1 MAAITYYLVLPF
13 IYVVSWLP
21 FRALYLLSD
30 FLYLIIYKVLGYRT
44 KVVRTN
50 LENSFPDKSPQEI
63 RQIQDRFYRYFC
75 DLILETIKTL
85 TVTPRS
91 LKKRVKYG
99 NVEAFEKMYK
109 ENRSVIIVMGHYGNW
124 ELAGAR
130 FSQGPY
136 HQLYVIYKPLRN
148 QYFDRLLYHMR
159 TRLGNRLYATKETF
173 KGMVRDR
180 HELNATAFIADQT
193 PSVKGAYWTTFLNQD
208 TPVFTGTAKIA
219 KKLNYPIIYISVSQ
233 PKRGF
238 YEINSELLIE
248 NPVSLPEDQISELH
262 TRRLE
267 QDILQNPDIWL
278 WTHRRWKH
286 KRPLK

>member
-1 MAAITYYLVLPF
+1 
-13 IYVVSWLP
+13 
-21 FRALYLLSD
+21 
-30 FLYLIIYKVLGYRT
+30 
-44 KVVRTN
+44 
-50 LENSFPDKSPQEI
+50 
-63 RQIQDRFYRYFC
+63 
-75 DLILETIKTL
+75 
-85 TVTPRS
+85 
-91 LKKRVKYG
+91 
-99 NVEAFEKMYK
+99 
-109 ENRSVIIVMGHYGNW
+109 
-124 ELAGAR
+124 
-130 FSQGPY
+130 
-136 HQLYVIYKPLRN
+136 
-148 QYFDRLLYHMR
+148 MR

-193 PSVKGAYWTTFLNQD
+193 PSVKGAYWTTFFIQD

-286 KRPLK
+286 KRSLK